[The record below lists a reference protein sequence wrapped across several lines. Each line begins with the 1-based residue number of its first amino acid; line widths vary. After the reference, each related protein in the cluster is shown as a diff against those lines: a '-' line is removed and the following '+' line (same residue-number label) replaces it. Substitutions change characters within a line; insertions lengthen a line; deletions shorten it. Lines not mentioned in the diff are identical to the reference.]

1 MTQSWHH
8 QNVSYLW
15 FFLRHHLLHI
25 LLLLNVHKE
34 RLTRTLGGRGT
45 LLIFTF
51 LHRRRG
57 NRLLLDR
64 SGGNRLLLDR
74 SGGNSFL
81 LDRSG
86 GNSWL
91 LERGGGNDWLLD
103 VLLGWQQV
111 LEKHLSKNYINM
123 VCQSEYWL
131 FLQYKKVRKA
141 NIFIVINR
149 FNNKGSVHARWSY
162 GTLF

>member
-51 LHRRRG
+51 LHRRR
-57 NRLLLDR
+57 
-64 SGGNRLLLDR
+64 GNRLLLDR